1 LCYLNRIVTESPLKL
16 RNREYF
22 FGILFYSKPLFKL
35 EEKLS
40 LDALNEINELF
51 TEYDTDG
58 SGSLELEEFKN
69 VVKRALKIEGR
80 VC

>member
-1 LCYLNRIVTESPLKL
+1 MEI
-16 RNREYF
+16 F
-22 FGILFYSKPLFKL
+22 FYSKSLFKL

>member
-1 LCYLNRIVTESPLKL
+1 LEI
-16 RNREYF
+16 F
-22 FGILFYSKPLFKL
+22 FYSKSLFKL

>member
-1 LCYLNRIVTESPLKL
+1 LCYLNRIVTESPVKL

-22 FGILFYSKPLFKL
+22 FGIFFYSKPLFKL

>member
-1 LCYLNRIVTESPLKL
+1 
-16 RNREYF
+16 
-22 FGILFYSKPLFKL
+22 
-35 EEKLS
+35 
-40 LDALNEINELF
+40 LNEINELF